1 MIDAG
6 AEMWLGLHFLEVIMV
21 YCALARTWRPQSF
34 TEFVGQQHAVSALQK
49 ALSQSTLHHAYL
61 FTGTRGVGKTSIA
74 RLFAKSLSCSQ
85 GVVADPCGTCQN
97 CQAISQGRYL
107 DLIEIDAASRTK
119 VEDTR
124 ELLSQVTYPP
134 AQGRYKIYL
143 IDEVHMLSQ
152 HSFNALLKTL
162 EEPPLHVKFLLATTD
177 PQKLPITIQSRCLQF
192 HLQHL
197 SPPVLAQHLE
207 KILTQQGVPY
217 DTGAVELLAQH
228 AHGSMRDAISLLE
241 QALASTG
248 DHFDSD
254 SVSAML
260 GTLPTDCLHEL
271 LGAIIASDRAQL
283 SAILQKLNYQS
294 YDYFAVIDQLIALL
308 CEIGQH
314 QLLAT
319 SANAANSDATTQS
332 SLTASFSDQIDPE
345 KNQTYLTLLL
355 DAKKNL
361 DLYPDHAMGFASL
374 VMRLLCFS
382 PDESSLVALLEH
394 HMPSGQD
401 ALPLQNPNALH
412 APRNAAA
419 KLSARDI
426 LAQKQSQPA
435 SHQTAGTT
443 SIAATP
449 SSSSPAISPTNAA
462 PIAVPSAAPTP
473 QPAAFSAPVP
483 TSWTE
488 VTRNLSLSG
497 MQKQVLS
504 HSSLANPLEDAA
516 WTITVPKQYQLMLND
531 SAKKLIADS
540 VPALM
545 QRAIAVKF
553 VTTTSAPTTT
563 SPPTTEAAPTA
574 ASPTVTHTP
583 SEADTQDP
591 KLQSL
596 LSSLDATVAD

>member
-34 TEFVGQQHAVSALQK
+34 TEFVGQQHAVTALQK
-49 ALSQSTLHHAYL
+49 ALNQSKLHHAYL

-197 SPPVLAQHLE
+197 SPPVIAQHLE
-207 KILTQQGVPY
+207 KILTQQGMPY
-217 DTGAVELLAQH
+217 DKGAVELLAQH

-271 LGAIIASDRAQL
+271 LSAIIASDRAQL
-283 SAILQKLNYQS
+283 STILQKLNNQS

-308 CEIGQH
+308 CEVGQV
-314 QLLAT
+314 QLLSSSG
-319 SANAANSDATTQS
+319 SADASLES
-332 SLTASFSDQIDPE
+332 SSAASFCNQIEPE
-345 KNQTYLTLLL
+345 KNQVYLTLLL

-382 PDESSLVALLEH
+382 PDESSLVALLEQ
-394 HMPSGQD
+394 HMPTDKS
-401 ALPLQNPNALH
+401 AVPLQSASTLH
-412 APRNAAA
+412 APINSGT

-426 LAQKQSQPA
+426 LAQKQSQPIPR
-435 SHQTAGTT
+435 QTAGTT
-443 SIAATP
+443 DTATSAP
-449 SSSSPAISPTNAA
+449 SSSTTVSSSVPAP
-462 PIAVPSAAPTP
+462 VPS
-473 QPAAFSAPVP
+473 SAPSSQPSPSIPIP

-504 HSSLANPLEDAA
+504 HSSLANPLTDDA
-516 WTITVPKQYQLMLND
+516 WTIMVPKQYQLMLND
-531 SAKKLIADS
+531 AAKKLIADS
-540 VPALM
+540 IPALM

-553 VTTTSAPTTT
+553 ATSTSTAAAPHSADPTPVATPAV
-563 SPPTTEAAPTA
+563 SPPQPAPNNI
-574 ASPTVTHTP
+574 
-583 SEADTQDP
+583 DTQDP

-596 LSSLDATVAD
+596 LTSLDATVSD

>member
-6 AEMWLGLHFLEVIMV
+6 AEMWLGLHFLEIIMV

-49 ALSQSTLHHAYL
+49 ALSQSKLHHAYL

-197 SPPVLAQHLE
+197 SPPVIAQHLE
-207 KILTQQGVPY
+207 KILTQQAMPY

-271 LGAIIASDRAQL
+271 LNAIIASDRAQL
-283 SAILQKLNYQS
+283 SAILQKLNNQS
-294 YDYFAVIDQLIALL
+294 YDYFAVIDQMIALL

-314 QLLAT
+314 QLL
-319 SANAANSDATTQS
+319 SAPAHSDTTTEPS
-332 SLTASFSDQIDPE
+332 SAASFSDQLDPE
-345 KNQTYLTLLL
+345 KNQIYLTLLL

-394 HMPSGQD
+394 HMPSTQG
-401 ALPLQNPNALH
+401 AAPLQNPNTLH
-412 APRNAAA
+412 APVNTAT

-426 LAQKQSQPA
+426 LAQKQSQPTPR
-435 SHQTAGTT
+435 QTDRHAGSAAAAPSAPQAVSPHTNT
-443 SIAATP
+443 SSAVSPSAPTQPSPPP
-449 SSSSPAISPTNAA
+449 SSI
-462 PIAVPSAAPTP
+462 PS
-473 QPAAFSAPVP
+473 
-483 TSWTE
+483 SWTE

-516 WTITVPKQYQLMLND
+516 WTIMVPKQYQLMLND
-531 SAKKLIADS
+531 AAKKLIADAI
-540 VPALM
+540 PALM
-545 QRAIAVKF
+545 QRTIAVKF
-553 VTTTSAPTTT
+553 ATSAT
-563 SPPTTEAAPTA
+563 SPSTATSHAAAPTPA
-574 ASPTVTHTP
+574 ATAQASSQPDQRDV
-583 SEADTQDP
+583 DTQDP

-596 LSSLDATVAD
+596 LTSLEATVSD